1 MKKFS
6 PNCTPR
12 IPYEAPSVEV
22 LELKCEGIICQSG
35 KAPNMEHGWDLDF

>member
-22 LELKCEGIICQSG
+22 LELKYEGIVCASDEI
-35 KAPNMEHGWDLDF
+35 PEMERGWDLVF